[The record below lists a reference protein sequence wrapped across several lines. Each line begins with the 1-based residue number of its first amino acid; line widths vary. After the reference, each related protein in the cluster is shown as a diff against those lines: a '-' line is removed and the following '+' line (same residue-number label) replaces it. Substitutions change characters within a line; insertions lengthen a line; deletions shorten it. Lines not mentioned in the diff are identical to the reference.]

1 MNRNATLLGL
11 ALALGFSLRA
21 QENLELGKMWTFE
34 NPPLEYWKEAHGF
47 QASQEWLDKVRLS
60 SLRMASGCSASFVS
74 PKGLV
79 MTNHHCVRDMVSQ
92 VSPRGKDWV
101 KDGFVAKNME
111 DEVQLPGCVLQQLV
125 AMKDVTA
132 QINEGIKEG
141 DSDADVSSK
150 RDANQKKVVADAMAK
165 DPAHFHQVT
174 KLFQGAQFQLYSYKR
189 WEDVRLVVAPNLQT
203 SHFGGDPDNFVYPRY
218 CIDFSFV
225 RCYENGKPA
234 DSKSNYFKWCTTG
247 IKDGD
252 LVFVTGNPGQ
262 TNRLKTLAQLEV
274 MRDVQYPIRLQELDN
289 QIAIYHK
296 FMAQDPQVEQQL
308 RTQVLGLENSQKAF
322 RGYLGGLQDPSL
334 FAAKKKAEEAF
345 QKKVM
350 ADPALKA
357 KFGQVWAK
365 LADIAAQQRIWA
377 PRGKFYNPGNSA
389 ILTRAA
395 TIVRAVTAKEE
406 KDRKQAKQMAT
417 RPLPARS
424 EMGKELLTDT
434 LVRARQALGAE
445 DEFLG
450 ALLGKETPAKALD
463 GILASKLYD
472 DETVK
477 KLIAGDEQGLK
488 DLNDRVLNA
497 ALVMLPVAERAQV
510 EIAKLTAEEN
520 AQSALLG
527 QALFACYGTK
537 VSPDATFTLR
547 IQDGVVKG
555 YPYNGTLAPWRTTF
569 YGLYARATEFD
580 GRHPFDLAKPWV
592 ERKDRIDL
600 TKSLNF
606 VSTNDII
613 GGNSGSPIV
622 TKDAE
627 VIGLIFDGNMEMLPN
642 NFLYRSDVP
651 RSVSVHVD
659 AMIEALTK
667 VYDAQWIADELIGTR
682 G

>member
-1 MNRNATLLGL
+1 MKRNVLLLGL
-11 ALALGFSLRA
+11 ALALAVPARA

-79 MTNHHCVRDMVSQ
+79 MTNHHCVRDFVSKI
-92 VSPRGKDWV
+92 SPAGKDWV
-101 KDGFVAKNME
+101 RDGFVAKSMA

-125 AMKDVTA
+125 KMKDVTSV
-132 QINEGIKEG
+132 INKGVAAG
-141 DSDADVSSK
+141 DSDAVVSQK
-150 RDANQKKVVADAMAK
+150 RAANEQELLAEMNSSDA
-165 DPAHFHQVT
+165 AHTHQVT

-225 RCYENGKPA
+225 RCYENGQPA
-234 DSKSNYFKWCTTG
+234 DSKSNYFKWCTSG
-247 IKDGD
+247 IKEGD

-262 TNRLKTLAQLEV
+262 TNRLKTLAQLET

-296 FMAQDPQVEQQL
+296 YMAQDADLEKQL

-322 RGYLGGLQDPSL
+322 RGYLGGLRDASL

-350 ADPALKA
+350 ADADLKT
-357 KFGQVWAK
+357 KYGQVWAK
-365 LADIAAQQRIWA
+365 LGDIAAQMRVWL
-377 PRGKFYNPGNSA
+377 PKSRFHNPGNSA
-389 ILTRAA
+389 ILSRAA
-395 TIVRAVTAKEE
+395 AIVRAVST
-406 KDRKQAKQMAT
+406 KDEAERKAATQAAR
-417 RPLPARS
+417 RPLPPRS
-424 EMGKELLTDT
+424 ELGKELLTDT
-434 LVRARQALGAE
+434 LVRASEHLGA
-445 DEFLG
+445 DDPIL
-450 ALLGKETPAKALD
+450 AVLLGGQAPAKAVES
-463 GILASKLYD
+463 ILQSKLYD
-472 DETVK
+472 DATIT
-477 KLIAGDEQGLK
+477 KLLESDEKGLRE
-488 DLNDRVLNA
+488 LHDRVLDA
-497 ALVMLPVAERAQV
+497 ALLLVPATERAQK
-510 EIAKLTAEEN
+510 EMARLLAEEN
-520 AQSALLG
+520 AQAALLG

-555 YPYNGTLAPWRTTF
+555 YPYNGTIAPWRTTF
-569 YGLYARATEFD
+569 YGLYARNAEFD
-580 GRHPFDLAKPWV
+580 GAHPFDLAKPWV
-592 ERKDRIDL
+592 ERKDRIDM

-613 GGNSGSPIV
+613 GGNSGSPIIS
-622 TKDAE
+622 KDAE
-627 VIGLIFDGNMEMLPN
+627 VVGLIFDGNMEMLPN
-642 NFLYRSDVP
+642 NFLYRSDIP

-667 VYDAQWIADELIGTR
+667 VYDAQWVADELR